1 LDNYR
6 NNVVEDKSYF
16 DAKDGELR
24 LNYKN
29 LPECADQPI
38 FCLRALQIIFDKGE
52 V

>member
-29 LPECADQPI
+29 LLECADLLFSGI
-38 FCLRALQIIFDKGE
+38 ADHFR
-52 V
+52 